1 LRRPKTFGLAF
12 IAVSFSW
19 VPGQIVTGH
28 PLFATFVIALGLFGG
43 LALLLTAVSAGFGEE
58 GSSHSL
64 DLGRNRFR

>member
-1 LRRPKTFGLAF
+1 
-12 IAVSFSW
+12 